1 MVYKTEILV
10 RSYELDS
17 YNHVNNAVYQ
27 NYLEH
32 ARMDFLNQ
40 IGFRY
45 KEFYDAGY
53 FLFITHVDIFY
64 KSPAVLNDR
73 LTVETSVKNIK
84 LVRGSFHQTIKREDG
99 TVCVEADVDWA
110 CITKEGRPSK
120 IPDEFMLDALKPDS
134 SV

>member
-1 MVYKTEILV
+1 MIYKTEISV

-27 NYLEH
+27 QYLEH

-64 KSPAVLNDR
+64 KAPAVLNDK
-73 LTVETSVKNIK
+73 LTVETTVKNIK
-84 LVRGSFHQTIKREDG
+84 TVRGTFHQTIKKEDG
-99 TVCVEADVDWA
+99 TVCIEADVDWA
-110 CITKEGRPSK
+110 CITNAGRPSK
-120 IPDEFMLDALKPDS
+120 IPDEFMLDALKPTN
-134 SV
+134 